1 MLQATVKLCCGIAHD
16 HLRRLPGLKLT
27 AVAAIQRDVRGLVLS
42 GSHQLPSEIPC
53 YIQRLMGKDAA
64 RCTEPGGDVSTHRFS
79 STDLSYI
86 HQGERALQRA
96 LSILQHPPSWQAEAV
111 LVKAPEP
118 ISFTCHK
125 SSGAFGGAGLTWCCA
140 PQDAGAAV
148 SSAVLPG
155 LGRVFR
161 VEAVLA
167 APVGRLHR
175 ELFEELEQMPRWNPS
190 LSRVEVLQRLGED
203 TLVTH
208 EVTATSPVGRRD
220 FVSVRHRRRA
230 QAAVYLVGT
239 AARLERLPAQEDCVR
254 AETRLSCIAL
264 QPLAGDPGCTRV
276 TWLLSVDLKGWI
288 PAAVTDRVLPRCQA
302 DFIGHLRRH
311 LSATARP

>member
-16 HLRRLPGLKLT
+16 HLRRLWGEGEQNFSYFSAFTLAPK
-27 AVAAIQRDVRGLVLS
+27 
-42 GSHQLPSEIPC
+42 
-53 YIQRLMGKDAA
+53 A
-64 RCTEPGGDVSTHRFS
+64 RCTEPGGDISTHRFS
-79 STDLSYI
+79 GTDLSYI

-111 LVKAPEP
+111 L
-118 ISFTCHK
+118 
-125 SSGAFGGAGLTWCCA
+125 
-140 PQDAGAAV
+140 DAGAAV

-167 APVGRLHR
+167 APVGWLHR

-220 FVSVRHRRRA
+220 FVSVRHRRRT

-239 AARLERLPAQEDCVR
+239 AARLEWLPAQEGCVR

-288 PAAVTDRVLPRCQA
+288 PAAVTDRVLPRCQV

-311 LSATARP
+311 LSNLSGCL

>member
-1 MLQATVKLCCGIAHD
+1 MANSL
-16 HLRRLPGLKLT
+16 GLHFSCARPPILDMCTPKQSWGEGEQNFSYFSAFTL
-27 AVAAIQRDVRGLVLS
+27 A
-42 GSHQLPSEIPC
+42 P
-53 YIQRLMGKDAA
+53 KA
-64 RCTEPGGDVSTHRFS
+64 RCTEPGGDIGSHRFS
-79 STDLSYI
+79 GTDLSYI

-96 LSILQHPPSWQAEAV
+96 LSIL
-111 LVKAPEP
+111 
-118 ISFTCHK
+118 
-125 SSGAFGGAGLTWCCA
+125 SGAFGGEGLTWRCA

-167 APVGRLHR
+167 APVGWLHR

-220 FVSVRHRRRA
+220 FVSVRHRRRT

-239 AARLERLPAQEDCVR
+239 AARLECTGAGRRPRTRHPGSVLTLWVLSLPQ
-254 AETRLSCIAL
+254 
-264 QPLAGDPGCTRV
+264 
-276 TWLLSVDLKGWI
+276 GWI

-302 DFIGHLRRH
+302 DFIGHLRQH
-311 LSATARP
+311 LSHPQNLSGCL

>member
-16 HLRRLPGLKLT
+16 HLRRLPGEYPGKT
-27 AVAAIQRDVRGLVLS
+27 ADLRGWKEVL
-42 GSHQLPSEIPC
+42 GGGQKENL
-53 YIQRLMGKDAA
+53 
-64 RCTEPGGDVSTHRFS
+64 GGDAQQVQKEMLGGSPSPEETSAPARFS

-96 LSILQHPPSWQAEAV
+96 LSIL
-111 LVKAPEP
+111 
-118 ISFTCHK
+118 
-125 SSGAFGGAGLTWCCA
+125 SGALGGEGLTRCCA

-167 APVGRLHR
+167 APLGWLHR
-175 ELFEELEQMPRWNPS
+175 QLFEELEQMPRWNPT
-190 LSRVEVLQRLGED
+190 LSRVLQRPGED

-208 EVTATSPVGRRD
+208 EVTSASPVGRRD
-220 FVSVRHRRRA
+220 FVSVRHRRRT

-239 AARLERLPAQEDCVR
+239 ATHLERLPAQEGCIR

-288 PAAVTDRVLPRCQA
+288 PSAVTDRVLPRCQA

-311 LSATARP
+311 LSATTRP